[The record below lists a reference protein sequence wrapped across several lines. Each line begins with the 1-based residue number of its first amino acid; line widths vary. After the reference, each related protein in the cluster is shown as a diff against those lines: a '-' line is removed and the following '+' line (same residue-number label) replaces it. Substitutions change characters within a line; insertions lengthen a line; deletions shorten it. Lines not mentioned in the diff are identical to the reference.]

1 MSEYIEGVG
10 EVQAP
15 RTFNERFANFWYHY
29 KWHSIV
35 SLILVFAITVCSLQ
49 FCKKED
55 YDIHILYAGGYV
67 VGKTAPEGAEA
78 EIVKVISS
86 LKRVSND
93 YDGNG
98 SLKVNFT
105 NYYFLSASEQ
115 QAAGANID
123 YSFLSNDKKSLE
135 SALEFSEFYLC
146 FISPAVYEQYNEH
159 GEIDMFISLDEYKSI
174 ADESAFYAYN
184 ALKLSATDFYKMPG
198 ISALPADT
206 LICIKTPSV
215 LASKSDEHNEYI
227 ARARETLKNIL
238 NYKVQVTE

>member
-10 EVQAP
+10 EVETPKSLKDRA
-15 RTFNERFANFWYHY
+15 ANFWYHY
-29 KWHSIV
+29 KWHSILA
-35 SLILVFAITVCSLQ
+35 LILIFAITVCSLQ

-67 VGKTAPEGAEA
+67 VGKTAPEGSEA
-78 EIVKVISS
+78 EIVKVLSA
-86 LKRVSND
+86 LKRVSSD
-93 YDGNG
+93 YDGDQNHR
-98 SLKVNFT
+98 VNFT

-115 QAAGANID
+115 QALGSNID
-123 YSFLSNDKKSLE
+123 YAFLTNDKKSLE

-159 GEIDMFISLDEYKSI
+159 GEIDMFISLNEYKSI
-174 ADESAFYAYN
+174 ADESSFYAYN
-184 ALKLSATDFYKMPG
+184 ALKLSSTDFYKMPG
-198 ISALPADT
+198 ISSLPEDT

-227 ARARETLKNIL
+227 TRARETLKNIL
-238 NYKVQVTE
+238 NYKLQAVN